1 MFDNIIEQF
10 SSTNVFHHHE
20 NVGGSRN
27 DLKIQK
33 YKAISKISRITT
45 IHRQTI
51 RRKAFKDNP
60 LTQQST
66 DTMYG

>member
-33 YKAISKISRITT
+33 YKAISKISRLE
-45 IHRQTI
+45 TI